1 MRDTLAECGFLW
13 TLPSNRSVVGCLRR
27 RFRCLTCQR
36 PGSQT
41 IRGLEVV
48 REDTTVC
55 PAIGVRT
62 MWHSSEH
69 PRTRRHQGGFDPFE
83 LAIVG
88 RGALDD
94 LAGGAASP
102 KIWS

>member
-1 MRDTLAECGFLW
+1 MPQATVS
-13 TLPSNRSVVGCLRR
+13 LPDLSAPRIPNN
-27 RFRCLTCQR
+27 
-36 PGSQT
+36 P
-41 IRGLEVV
+41 GLEVV

-55 PAIGVRT
+55 PAIRVRT

-69 PRTRRHQGGFDPFE
+69 SRTRRHQGGFDPFE
-83 LAIVG
+83 AAIVG
-88 RGALDD
+88 RGVLDD